1 MSNSSFLVEKLIELV
16 GRAFYSDNYI
26 IILDTLVREKF
37 IREEELGPRLKILSK
52 DIRKII
58 SQLESE
64 MLISYENMIMDDG
77 RVAKCYYINYQLF
90 VHIIRYRIHLLK
102 KQLASTEQTILND
115 IFYQCPTCLLTYSS
129 LQVQILQ
136 NNDYK
141 FVCSNCC
148 PYENYRT
155 APSESYYILK
165 ELDKNSD
172 SIHIMFKKFEYQLY
186 THIPHHEGI
195 LNILADLKDCTVIR
209 NLPSENRKYGIT
221 ATKVTDN
228 EVLEEITE
236 NIGNN
241 IYIIHNTYTHTY
253 TYIYI
258 YNT

>member
-1 MSNSSFLVEKLIELV
+1 MSNSSLLVEKLIELV

-115 IFYQCPTCLLTYSS
+115 IFYQCPTCLLTYS
-129 LQVQILQ
+129 
-136 NNDYK
+136 
-141 FVCSNCC
+141 
-148 PYENYRT
+148 
-155 APSESYYILK
+155 
-165 ELDKNSD
+165 
-172 SIHIMFKKFEYQLY
+172 
-186 THIPHHEGI
+186 
-195 LNILADLKDCTVIR
+195 
-209 NLPSENRKYGIT
+209 
-221 ATKVTDN
+221 
-228 EVLEEITE
+228 
-236 NIGNN
+236 
-241 IYIIHNTYTHTY
+241 
-253 TYIYI
+253 
-258 YNT
+258 